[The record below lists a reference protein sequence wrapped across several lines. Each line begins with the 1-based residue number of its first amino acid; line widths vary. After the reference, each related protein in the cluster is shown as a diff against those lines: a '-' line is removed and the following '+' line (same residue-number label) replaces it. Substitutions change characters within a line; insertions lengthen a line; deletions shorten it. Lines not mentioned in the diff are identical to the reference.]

1 MRTYQLRPRRAGDE
15 AVVAAG
21 NEVGGNV
28 ITDETSVALYA
39 VLVEE
44 VKGLIDELN
53 GWMVGDGTGGG
64 SIGGGVA
71 GTVTQTPPASYS
83 PPSQTGVYPPP
94 TGNLPY
100 YNQPPPYG
108 GNSFYGHPPPPD
120 PIMPYFP
127 FYYRKPPHKT
137 DDQSSGT
144 TVRPGK
150 SIFFITALPLL
161 PQIFLYLL
169 F

>member
-1 MRTYQLRPRRAGDE
+1 MANTVLDK
-15 AVVAAG
+15 
-21 NEVGGNV
+21 
-28 ITDETSVALYA
+28 TLTTTTTTSFIFFFFFFFIQTKQDNPCPYPC
-39 VLVEE
+39 
-44 VKGLIDELN
+44 N
-53 GWMVGDGTGGG
+53 PPPTGTGGG

-100 YNQPPPYG
+100 YTQPPPYG
-108 GNSFYGHPPPPD
+108 GNSFYGQPPPPD

-127 FYYRKPPHKT
+127 FYYRKPPHRT
-137 DDQSSGT
+137 VDQSSGT

-150 SIFFITALPLL
+150 SIFVITALPLL